1 MRCRTFIRNALGV
14 RSGKLKREERG
25 QDRGVDDVVHSQDFV
40 VFNYFQPVRQN
51 MFYLCYADNI
61 CARGN

>member
-1 MRCRTFIRNALGV
+1 MENL
-14 RSGKLKREERG
+14 ERG
-25 QDRGVDDVVHSQDFV
+25 KRVQNRDDVMHSQDFV

-61 CARGN
+61 CARHNWSIRVCCPF

>member
-1 MRCRTFIRNALGV
+1 MNCGGGMEN
-14 RSGKLKREERG
+14 LKERG
-25 QDRGVDDVVHSQDFV
+25 RRGQERGMHDVMSSQDCV

-61 CARGN
+61 CARLN

>member
-1 MRCRTFIRNALGV
+1 MENMKKKQ
-14 RSGKLKREERG
+14 GKG
-25 QDRGVDDVVHSQDFV
+25 GWDRGVGDVVYSQDFV